1 MKFITLNQ
9 IFSKPNQITYIRILM
24 IPIFAIF
31 LHIDKPY
38 ANYIAAFIFSL
49 LSLSDAFDGY
59 IARKNREV
67 TDLGKILDPIADKLL
82 ISTALLVLI
91 GRGVPA
97 WMAIVIIAREL
108 IVTFFRI
115 LLINKKVVPADKL
128 GKIKTITQTVAI
140 LAAMLQL
147 PFTWH
152 LMLAAVILTAI
163 SGISYIIRM
172 IKMADEKVLNLPNI
186 ITLSRFALL
195 PLFAVMVINSKFNY
209 ALVIFSIIA
218 LSDKID
224 GISARVMKQVTDFGR
239 VFDSFTDWSVFLLS
253 FALFG
258 ILGYLEILWI
268 ILLLIPAI
276 IISIAKFSFIKR
288 QKEVP
293 VTPIAR
299 VSVAMSYATVISILI
314 NFDYKNYVLL
324 LTFITVYL
332 SMFRYIMLSKSLV
345 NKITAFY

>member
-1 MKFITLNQ
+1 MRFITLNQ
-9 IFSKPNQITYIRILM
+9 IFSKPNQITYIRILL

-31 LHIDKPY
+31 IIIDKPY
-38 ANYIAAFIFSL
+38 MNYIAAFIFSI

-82 ISTALLVLI
+82 ISAALFILV
-91 GRGVPA
+91 GKGVAA

-128 GKIKTITQTVAI
+128 GKIKTVTQTIAI
-140 LAAMLQL
+140 LAAMLKL

-152 LMLAAVILTAI
+152 IMLAAVILTVI
-163 SGISYIIRM
+163 SGISYLVGMVKIT
-172 IKMADEKVLNLPNI
+172 DEKILNFPNI

-195 PLFAVMVINSKFNY
+195 PLFAVTMINSQLNY

-224 GISARVMKQVTDFGR
+224 GISARMMKQVTDFGR

-258 ILGYLEILWI
+258 ILGYLDVLWI

-276 IISIAKFSFIKR
+276 IISVAKFAFIKR
-288 QKEVP
+288 QKDVP

-299 VSVAMSYATVISILI
+299 VSVAMSYATVVSILI
-314 NFDYKNYVLL
+314 GFDYKSYVLFI
-324 LTFITVYL
+324 TFVTVYL
-332 SMFRYIMLSKSLV
+332 SMFRYIMLAKSLR
-345 NKITAFY
+345 NKI